1 MHRETTLG
9 FILTD
14 GTVRWEITMGFI
26 LTDGTVRWEITLG
39 FILTDGTVRWEIT
52 LRIISLIE
60 MRPGVNGGD
69 IVYTESLIVPPTP
82 ISSRRSVYT
91 EVLIR

>member
-1 MHRETTLG
+1 M
-9 FILTD
+9 I
-14 GTVRWEITMGFI
+14 
-26 LTDGTVRWEITLG
+26 
-39 FILTDGTVRWEIT
+39 TDGTVRWEIT

-69 IVYTESLIVPPTP
+69 IVCTESLIVPPTP